1 MQLNYK
7 KLDENFIDELQKKIV
22 KVEGNIEKLLK
33 IQDKTYNNFFD
44 VIEHLLDDIEKFS
57 FPLQIEISTN
67 ITELGKNIYEEYIP
81 IMNEFTSKLSQNEN
95 VANAIIK
102 IYETEKL
109 SDIRKRILEKQILSF
124 KSSGIGLDKENK
136 EKIKAI
142 NLELSKLGN
151 DFSQNVTDATNK
163 YELIIE
169 DKTVLSEFSELD
181 KKSAEVEEGKWKFT
195 LHGPSLTTFLK
206 YCNDRK
212 LREIIYKASSTKAPQ
227 NEELIEKILSLRNE
241 KAKILGYEN
250 YRELSIASKTANNAL
265 EVLGFLTE
273 LGKEAL
279 PKATQEIKE
288 LEKFA
293 KETLGYDKVEI
304 YDYSYLSRKLKEI
317 KYNFD
322 PSEVKPYFEKN
333 KVVSGMFQFLDNI
346 FNLKAKQIKDVKLWN
361 DKALVFQLERNGVLL
376 GNLIMDLE
384 TNEHKRGGAWADSWI
399 TSYSKNKVRVPA
411 TGIIVCNF
419 PPSKDGV
426 PSLLDHSDVVTLF
439 HEMGHALHL
448 ITSKT
453 EEISASGFNGTEW
466 DVVEYPSQWL
476 QEFANNKEI
485 IKTFGTHYETGEVI
499 SDELIKKIIDS
510 LNYGQG
516 YGNNRQV
523 EFGLFDLMIYDNEY
537 TKKQVQ
543 EKLDKVRNMVAVI
556 KTPSYNKFQCSF
568 SHIFAGGYGAGYYS
582 YKWAEVLSADSYI
595 EMTKDGHI
603 DRQLANNFFDNLLS
617 LGGSVNMKESF
628 VKVHGRKPDP
638 KALLKLTGILV

>member
-7 KLDENFIDELQKKIV
+7 RLDEKFIDELQKKII
-22 KVEGNIEKLLK
+22 KVEDNIEELLEIK
-33 IQDKTYNNFFD
+33 DKTYDNFFD
-44 VIEHLLDDIEKFS
+44 VMEHLLDDIEKFS
-57 FPLQIEISTN
+57 FPLQIEISTD
-67 ITELGKNIYEEYIP
+67 ITDLGKKIYEEYIP
-81 IMNEFTSKLSQNEN
+81 IMNEFTSKLSQNEEI
-95 VANAIIK
+95 ADSIIK
-102 IYETEKL
+102 IYETENL
-109 SDIRKRILEKQILSF
+109 SDVRKRILEKQILSF
-124 KSSGIGLDKENK
+124 KSSGIGLDQK
-136 EKIKAI
+136 
-142 NLELSKLGN
+142 SK
-151 DFSQNVTDATNK
+151 V
-163 YELIIE
+163 
-169 DKTVLSEFSELD
+169 
-181 KKSAEVEEGKWKFT
+181 
-195 LHGPSLTTFLK
+195 
-206 YCNDRK
+206 
-212 LREIIYKASSTKAPQ
+212 YKASATKAPQ
-227 NEELIEKILSLRNE
+227 NEELIEKILKLRNE

-250 YRELSIASKTANNAL
+250 YRELSIASKTANNAT
-265 EVLGFLTE
+265 EVIAFLTE
-273 LGKEAL
+273 LGREAL

-288 LEKFA
+288 LKSFAVEK
-293 KETLGYDKVEI
+293 LGYEDIEI
-304 YDYSYLSRKLKEI
+304 YDYAYLSRKLKEI
-317 KYNFD
+317 KYNFN

-333 KVVSGMFQFLDNI
+333 KVIKGMFQFLDNI

-361 DKALVFQLERNGVLL
+361 NKALVFELERNGVLL

-384 TNEHKRGGAWADSWI
+384 TNTNKRGGAWADSWI
-399 TSYSKNKVRVPA
+399 TSYIKDGIRVPA

-453 EEISASGFNGTEW
+453 KDISASGFNGTEW

-485 IKTFGTHYETGEVI
+485 IKTFGIHYETREVI
-499 SDELIKKIIDS
+499 SDELIQKILDS

-523 EFGLFDLMIYDNEY
+523 EFGLFDLMIYDNAY
-537 TKKQVQ
+537 SKKQVQ
-543 EKLDKVRNMVAVI
+543 EKLDEVRKMVSVI

-595 EMTKDGHI
+595 EMTKDGNI
-603 DRQLANNFFDNLLS
+603 NKKLANNFFDNLLS

-628 VKVHGRKPDP
+628 VNVHGRQPDP
-638 KALLKLTGILV
+638 KALLKLTGILD